1 MSRRG
6 NGLDNAV
13 TQRFFRRLKS
23 ERVNYRPYKTP
34 EEAMKDI
41 ADYIEPFYNQKRRH
55 STLGNVSPAEYEQ
68 KYQQKPYP
76 ES

>member
-1 MSRRG
+1 MRYLGQPLNLNYYKIQLQR
-6 NGLDNAV
+6 NLYELD
-13 TQRFFRRLKS
+13 
-23 ERVNYRPYKTP
+23 
-34 EEAMKDI
+34 EAMKVI

-76 ES
+76 GS